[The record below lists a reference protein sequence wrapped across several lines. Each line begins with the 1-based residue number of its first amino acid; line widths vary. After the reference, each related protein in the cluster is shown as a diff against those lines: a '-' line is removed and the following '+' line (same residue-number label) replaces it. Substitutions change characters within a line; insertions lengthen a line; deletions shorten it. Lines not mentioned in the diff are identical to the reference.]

1 MAFKMNRPSMIEISY
16 NKEKNS
22 VSPLHKETDPIKKD
36 GRDGSLY
43 GTLKE
48 GIKSVPSTLKK
59 LIKVG
64 TIKEGVKGKNTK
76 SKGPAQ
82 KEKSP
87 GGFDGNGKKQLTE
100 RLKKESK
107 SELRI
112 YKSREEKE
120 KQEKQ
125 PNPPKAKKTMS
136 AVKRKL
142 PRVPKRNDQPKV
154 ETVKKIKSKDV
165 AKHESDKPKAS
176 TQDLKEIKQKKKK
189 TSGADALKQAKQARS
204 EKKDYKKQNKKAK
217 RRSEKDTR
225 QQDRADKIMSKL

>member
-64 TIKEGVKGKNTK
+64 TIKKGVKGKNTK

-154 ETVKKIKSKDV
+154 VDFGQKIKSKDV

-176 TQDLKEIKQKKKK
+176 TQDLKEIKKK

-204 EKKDYKKQNKKAK
+204 DKKKNKKSSQKDK
-217 RRSEKDTR
+217 RK
-225 QQDRADKIMSKL
+225 QKRADKIMSKL

>member
-48 GIKSVPSTLKK
+48 GVKSVPSTLKK

-107 SELRI
+107 SELRT
-112 YKSREEKE
+112 YKSKEEKE
-120 KQEKQ
+120 KSDSGTGIRRERII
-125 PNPPKAKKTMS
+125 PKGMS

-142 PRVPKRNDQPKV
+142 KPRVVDFGQ
-154 ETVKKIKSKDV
+154 KIKSKDV

-176 TQDLKEIKQKKKK
+176 TQDLKEIKKK

-204 EKKDYKKQNKKAK
+204 DKKKNKKSSQKDK
-217 RRSEKDTR
+217 RK
-225 QQDRADKIMSKL
+225 QKRADKIMSKL

>member
-22 VSPLHKETDPIKKD
+22 V
-36 GRDGSLY
+36 
-43 GTLKE
+43 
-48 GIKSVPSTLKK
+48 
-59 LIKVG
+59 
-64 TIKEGVKGKNTK
+64 NTK
-76 SKGPAQ
+76 STGPAQ

-87 GGFDGNGKKQLTE
+87 GGFDAPVDPGNGKKQLTE

-176 TQDLKEIKQKKKK
+176 TKDLKEIKKK

>member
-48 GIKSVPSTLKK
+48 GVKSVPSTLKK

-64 TIKEGVKGKNTK
+64 TIKKGVKGKNTK

-107 SELRI
+107 SELRT

-120 KQEKQ
+120 G
-125 PNPPKAKKTMS
+125 KKSMS

-142 PRVPKRNDQPKV
+142 KPRVVDFGQ
-154 ETVKKIKSKDV
+154 KIKSKDV

-176 TQDLKEIKQKKKK
+176 TQDLKEIKKK

-204 EKKDYKKQNKKAK
+204 DKKKNKK
-217 RRSEKDTR
+217 SY
-225 QQDRADKIMSKL
+225 

>member
-48 GIKSVPSTLKK
+48 G
-59 LIKVG
+59 
-64 TIKEGVKGKNTK
+64 VKGKNTK

-107 SELRI
+107 SELRT
-112 YKSREEKE
+112 YKSKEEKE
-120 KQEKQ
+120 KSDSGTGIRRERII
-125 PNPPKAKKTMS
+125 PKGMS

-142 PRVPKRNDQPKV
+142 KPRVVDFGQ
-154 ETVKKIKSKDV
+154 KIKSKDV

-176 TQDLKEIKQKKKK
+176 TQDLKEIKKK

-204 EKKDYKKQNKKAK
+204 DKKKNKKSSQKDK
-217 RRSEKDTR
+217 RK
-225 QQDRADKIMSKL
+225 QKRADKIMSKL

>member
-48 GIKSVPSTLKK
+48 GVKSVPSTLKK

-64 TIKEGVKGKNTK
+64 TIKKGVKGKNTK

-107 SELRI
+107 SELRT
-112 YKSREEKE
+112 YKSKEEKE
-120 KQEKQ
+120 KSDSGTGIKRERIS
-125 PNPPKAKKTMS
+125 PTGMS

-154 ETVKKIKSKDV
+154 VDFGQKIKSKDV

-176 TQDLKEIKQKKKK
+176 TQDLKEIKKK

-204 EKKDYKKQNKKAK
+204 DKKKNKKSSQKDK
-217 RRSEKDTR
+217 RK
-225 QQDRADKIMSKL
+225 QKRADKIMSKL